1 MSEQLECISLDRIK
15 IVNYHTEF
23 SRLFHFNVDDIFGMQ
38 LSENGDIFFISCAME
53 NNANAFKILLE
64 M

>member
-1 MSEQLECISLDRIK
+1 MSEQLECISPDRIK

-38 LSENGDIFFISCAME
+38 LSENGDIFLFRVQ
-53 NNANAFKILLE
+53 
-64 M
+64 